1 VYFTDPA
8 LNPEEIKARPVTVTR
23 QLRTAMGVPRLRQ
36 LLEPYAEHVD
46 LKDRDLVIDG
56 PGLAYH
62 ILWYDRRP
70 VSSLFSRPS
79 YSELGEAAVK
89 WLNKLSQSGAKV

>member
-1 VYFTDPA
+1 
-8 LNPEEIKARPVTVTR
+8 
-23 QLRTAMGVPRLRQ
+23 MGVPRLRQ